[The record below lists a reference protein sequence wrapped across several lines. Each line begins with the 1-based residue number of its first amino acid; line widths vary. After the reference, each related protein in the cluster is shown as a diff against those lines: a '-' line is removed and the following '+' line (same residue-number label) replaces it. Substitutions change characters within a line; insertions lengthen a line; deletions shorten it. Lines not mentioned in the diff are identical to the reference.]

1 MLVRACVCLCLC
13 VCVHGSERSYTLF
26 VCACVHTDLEVY
38 VLNTEADI
46 QDLTFPHSYDSDSIL
61 QISALALQ
69 QYSSN
74 GPFNPMKLL
83 LTDTQQKKFSST
95 FDGQSLT
102 KITPSSLAGQVKLV
116 LTLYKNLGSFLTTQN
131 STLRL
136 SLGLGQ
142 VSETRRRTLVV
153 NSHVISASV
162 HRGASRVYLSEPV
175 IFTLRHLQVQLDTES
190 CTPGSLQAT
199 NTSVYPFICTVGEP
213 LWPKLLF
220 LEFIRCLWERQVVH
234 TGLPSITH
242 QQHTHNL
249 CLQPPL
255 QLCCP
260 HDL

>member
-1 MLVRACVCLCLC
+1 M
-13 VCVHGSERSYTLF
+13 
-26 VCACVHTDLEVY
+26 
-38 VLNTEADI
+38 LNTEADI